1 METSDFLIAA
11 VSMLVVLA
19 AAAERLVEVI
29 KGFIPG
35 LNSVLVNPIAEARR
49 KACVQAL
56 TIAVCV
62 GTAFLTRA
70 QIMEVLRG
78 ANAAMDW
85 RLVLA
90 MGVMSAGG
98 SSLWN
103 SVLTY
108 LVSAKD
114 IKKAEATDKKTAV
127 EQRRS
132 STVDLVPPSVLTP
145 IGSTTR

>member
-1 METSDFLIAA
+1 MDTDFLIAA
-11 VSMLVVLA
+11 VSMLVILA
-19 AAAERLVEVI
+19 GAAERLVEVI

-35 LNSVLVNPIAEARR
+35 LNGVLEDPIEEARR
-49 KACVQAL
+49 KAYVQAL

-62 GTAFLTRA
+62 GTALLTRG
-70 QIMEVLRG
+70 QIMEALRG
-78 ANAAMDW
+78 AGAAMDLK
-85 RLVLA
+85 LVLA

-114 IKKAEATDKKTAV
+114 IKKAEATDRKTTV
-127 EQRRS
+127 EHRRNL
-132 STVDLVPPSVLTP
+132 TLDLVPPSGLAAV
-145 IGSTTR
+145 GSTTR